1 MQIVYKTITKKYYTF
16 SQREREREREKIMI
30 SREKEKGE
38 ISLLEPFTV

>member
-1 MQIVYKTITKKYYTF
+1 MPIVYKTIMKRYYTF
-16 SQREREREREKIMI
+16 SQRAREREKIMI